1 MMQPLMPLATAVWL
15 VENTTLTFKQIADF
29 CNMHEM
35 EIQGV
40 ADGEIG
46 VNIEGQNPILT
57 GQLSRDNVKA
67 CEADENK
74 NLELIEVNI
83 PKTSKKAK
91 NVKYIPIAKRRDK
104 PDAVAWL
111 IKHYPEIPDSKVV
124 KLIGTTKKTI
134 DAIRNRTHANTQSIQ
149 PKDPVLLGLCSQ
161 IELDNLISEF
171 QPVSKEQ

>member
-40 ADGEIG
+40 DDGEIG
-46 VNIEGQNPILT
+46 VNIEGQKPILT

-74 NLELIEVNI
+74 NLEWIEVNI

-104 PDAVAWL
+104 PD
-111 IKHYPEIPDSKVV
+111 
-124 KLIGTTKKTI
+124 GT
-134 DAIRNRTHANTQSIQ
+134 
-149 PKDPVLLGLCSQ
+149 C
-161 IELDNLISEF
+161 
-171 QPVSKEQ
+171 